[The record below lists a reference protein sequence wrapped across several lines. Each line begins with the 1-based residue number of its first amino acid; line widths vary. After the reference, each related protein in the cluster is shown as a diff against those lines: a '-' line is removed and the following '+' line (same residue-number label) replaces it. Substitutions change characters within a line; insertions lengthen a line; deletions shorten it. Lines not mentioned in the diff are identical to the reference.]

1 MRRIITVAVV
11 SLLLAGCGGGR
22 SGLGTVSGTLTYKGR
37 PINGA
42 ALLLYPDGKGE
53 PFQIPVTQEGT
64 FQSSDVPP
72 GEYTVVVEGTPG
84 NPGPS
89 TQGMS
94 KEKAAEAKEKFKD
107 MTTPPTIPFPNRYK
121 SVTTSNKKVTVVAG
135 EQKLDIDLPEG

>member
-11 SLLLAGCGGGR
+11 SLLLVGCGGR
-22 SGLGTVSGTLTYKGR
+22 SRLGTVSGTLTYKGR

-42 ALLLYPDGKGE
+42 ALLLYPDGGGE

-64 FQSSDVPP
+64 FRTSDVPP
-72 GEYTVVVEGTPG
+72 GEYTVVVEGTAG
-84 NPGPS
+84 NPGPP

-94 KEKAAEAKEKFKD
+94 KEKAAEAKEKFSG
-107 MTTPPTIPFPNRYK
+107 MTTPPTIAFPNRYK

-135 EQKLDIDLPEG
+135 EQKMDIDLPEG